1 MELKKIR
8 KISLIIIITLVVVD
22 QISKILLS
30 IFLKSDI
37 NLISNFLSF
46 TKVENKGIAFGLNKQ
61 NIVNIILTIMILFL
75 IIKYIIDQKK
85 RLTKET
91 VIYLSLILAGGISNL
106 IDRIFK
112 GAVFDFIKIGNFPVF
127 NFADCFIVI
136 RMDIIC
142 SKFYILF

>member
-8 KISLIIIITLVVVD
+8 KILLIIIITLVIVD

-61 NIVNIILTIMILFL
+61 NVVNIILTVMILFL

-112 GAVFDFIKIGNFPVF
+112 GAVFDFIKIGSFPVF
-127 NFADCFIVI
+127 NLADCFIVI

>member
-8 KISLIIIITLVVVD
+8 KISLIIIITLVIVD

-61 NIVNIILTIMILFL
+61 NVVNIILTIMILFL

-112 GAVFDFIKIGNFPVF
+112 GAVFDFIKIGSFPVF
-127 NFADCFIVI
+127 NLADCFIVI

>member
-37 NLISNFLSF
+37 SLIPNFLSF

-61 NIVNIILTIMILFL
+61 NVVNIILTIMILGL

-127 NFADCFIVI
+127 NLADCFIVI

-142 SKFYILF
+142 NKFYILF